1 MNALKTHGI
10 MVAACI
16 GFFAL
21 GLITAAFGPALPN
34 LAANTETDLATV
46 GSVITGL
53 FFGSLVALI
62 VAGPLNDRLGQRP
75 MLLLGGALLLLGISG
90 VILSPSLP
98 LLLICAVVS
107 GLGHGAMDI
116 TTNVL
121 IAEVYARRS
130 VTALNLLNVFFG
142 VGAVVGPAIAS
153 LTLRWWGSALPALWI
168 GVGLLG
174 IQLLLIPLLVH
185 NPPALSTK
193 TAEISPA
200 SLLRSPA
207 LWLFGLLI
215 LFYVGTENGI
225 ANWTPAYLERTTTL
239 SAATAAL
246 ITSGFWLALTGGR
259 VIAAVLGS
267 YLASNTLLFATLVG
281 SLGAGALLAISTGNA
296 GVTITAVLLMGFF
309 FGPIFPTTIAITTAT
324 FRQSPGTAASTV
336 VAMGSGGGMLIP
348 WIQGILLERVSPATS
363 VLFVA
368 AGAAAMLALHLGRGA
383 MMPKPAYE
391 S

>member
-1 MNALKTHGI
+1 MNALKTHGT
-10 MVAACI
+10 MAAACI

-34 LAANTETDLATV
+34 LAANSGSDLATV
-46 GSVITGL
+46 GSTITGL
-53 FFGSLVALI
+53 FFGSFIALVA
-62 VAGPLNDRLGQRP
+62 AGPLNDRLGQRP
-75 MLLLGGALLLLGISG
+75 MLLIGVALLFLGTSG

-98 LLLICAVVS
+98 PLLICAVVS
-107 GLGHGAMDI
+107 GLGHGTVDI

-142 VGAVVGPAIAS
+142 LGAVAGPAIAS
-153 LTLRWWGSALPALWI
+153 LTLRWWDTALPALWV
-168 GVGLLG
+168 GVGLVFL
-174 IQLLLIPLLVH
+174 QLLLVPLLVH
-185 NPPALSTK
+185 NLPTPPAK
-193 TAEISPA
+193 TAETSTI
-200 SLLRSPA
+200 SLLRSPV

-215 LFYVGTENGI
+215 LFYVGTENGV
-225 ANWTPAYLERTTTL
+225 ANWTPTYLDRTTTL
-239 SAATAAL
+239 DAATAAL

-259 VIAAVLGS
+259 VVAAVLGTR
-267 YLASNTLLFATLVG
+267 LAPNTLLLTTLAG
-281 SLGAGALLAISTGNA
+281 SLAAGVLLAVSTGNA
-296 GVTITAVLLMGFF
+296 WVTSTAVLLMGFC

-324 FRQSPGTAASTV
+324 FRQSPGTAASAV

-348 WIQGILLERVSPATS
+348 WVQGILLERVSPATS

-368 AGAAAMLALHLGRGA
+368 VGTLMMLALHLGRGA
-383 MMPKPAYE
+383 MIPKPVYE